1 VNGLTSKLKQF
12 RVAVFAIVLLT
23 TLTRLPSLLHPATI
37 DDETVYSVVA
47 NEIVDGG
54 RPYVDAVERK
64 PPLLFWTYAAI
75 FSIAGKFNWP
85 ALHLV
90 ALLWVLATM
99 TGLYVIGRDLFARE
113 TGLVA
118 ALLYSIFQPW
128 ETAKNLAF
136 NGEMLM
142 NLPLVW
148 SWAIA
153 FRRSSSVWRPELFL
167 AGALACA
174 ACLLKQPAAIAAVP
188 LGIYFLLPAY
198 RFSRGLT
205 FTHAIAH
212 AAVFAAG
219 FLMALLIVT
228 LVLIRQSILAEA
240 FYWSVTNH
248 SIPHVFWDE
257 AVRTTL
263 MFVVVC
269 LPLLIAAAAG
279 YRTRDLWAEK
289 TAERT
294 ALLGLFVA
302 SAVGTAAG
310 ARFYFHYYIELI
322 PPLALFAAPY
332 LARLWSGRLAPSYS
346 ILRAGITQAWLAL
359 TVVAFGIAHVR
370 GLASQRHATE
380 TGRYLREHS
389 AADDRIF
396 VWGHDAKIY
405 LEARRRPACRYI
417 LTFPLTGSPFGGI
430 VPGFDNKK
438 WIVPGAWSRLQQ
450 DFAKHPPAYI
460 VDVHKAGNAL
470 YPVRD
475 FPILSA
481 LLAQQYQPVARTQEG
496 VVYRMRSRGQGS
508 FGQSPMP
515 IPRARSGPR
524 RVTNIAAQT
533 P

>member
-1 VNGLTSKLKQF
+1 VRGLTSRLKQF
-12 RVAVFAIVLLT
+12 RFAIFAIVLLT
-23 TLTRLPSLLHPATI
+23 ILTRLPSLLHPATI

-47 NEIVDGG
+47 NEMVDGG
-54 RPYVDAVERK
+54 RPYVDAIERK

-75 FSIAGKFNWP
+75 FRIAGKFNWP

-90 ALLWVLATM
+90 ALLWVLTTM
-99 TGLYVIGRDLFARE
+99 AGLYVIGRDLFDCE
-113 TGLVA
+113 TGLIA
-118 ALLYSIFQPW
+118 ALLYSVFQPW
-128 ETAKNLAF
+128 ANAKNLAF

-174 ACLLKQPAAIAAVP
+174 GCLLKQPAAIAAVP

-205 FTHAIAH
+205 FSHAIAH
-212 AAVFAAG
+212 AATFAAG
-219 FLMALLIVT
+219 FLIALLTVT
-228 LVLIRQSILAEA
+228 LVLIWQSILPEA

-248 SIPHVFWDE
+248 SIPHVFWDQGI
-257 AVRTTL
+257 RQTL
-263 MFVVVC
+263 IFIAVC

-279 YRTRDLWAEK
+279 YRTRGLWAEK

-294 ALLGLFVA
+294 ALQGLLVA
-302 SAVGTAAG
+302 SAIGTAAG
-310 ARFYFHYYIELI
+310 ARFYVHYYIQLI

-332 LARLWSGRLAPSYS
+332 LARVWSGGIVPSYS
-346 ILRAGITQAWLAL
+346 ILRAEITQAWLAL

-370 GLASQRHATE
+370 GLASQRQASE

-405 LEARRRPACRYI
+405 LETQRRPASRYI
-417 LTFPLTGSPFGGI
+417 LTFPLTGSPFGGS

-438 WIVPGAWSRLQQ
+438 WIVPGAWSTLQQ
-450 DFAKHPPAYI
+450 DFARHPPAYI
-460 VDVHKAGNAL
+460 VDVQNAGNAL

-475 FPILSA
+475 FPILSG
-481 LLAQQYQPVARTQEG
+481 LLAQQYELVARTQEG
-496 VVYRMRSRGQGS
+496 VIYRMRSRGQ
-508 FGQSPMP
+508 
-515 IPRARSGPR
+515 R
-524 RVTNIAAQT
+524 RF
-533 P
+533 